1 MPKTCGQGVDAQRK
15 DHCKTRA
22 QLSTVGHTRN
32 VSVSVYREQVLVSHD
47 LSHSFHRTSPHRKSR
62 FDLWLNTIF
71 TQFPQPLLLQQR
83 S

>member
-1 MPKTCGQGVDAQRK
+1 MPRTCGQGVDARRK
-15 DHCKTRA
+15 YHGKTRA
-22 QLSTVGHTRN
+22 QLSTVSRTRTITARCH
-32 VSVSVYREQVLVSHD
+32 REQVRVSHD